1 VLPDGL
7 LTNASLQGVRD
18 WLMERF
24 KVLAVVSLPQFAFA
38 HFGAGVKSSV
48 VFLEKRQPGQPA
60 SDDEAIFM
68 AMAENIGYDA
78 TGRTTYQVEV
88 LSEVPGLSRV
98 ERQRCDLF
106 DWKVSFDWVPGEGK
120 KPGRWSERHRE
131 VIPGSGLL
139 GQYAAFKTSPEP
151 FFV

>member
-1 VLPDGL
+1 
-7 LTNASLQGVRD
+7 
-18 WLMERF
+18 
-24 KVLAVVSLPQFAFA
+24 VVSLPQFAFA

-48 VFLEKRQPGQPA
+48 VFLEKRQPNVPA

-78 TGRTTYQVEV
+78 TGRTTYQVEM
-88 LSEVPGLSRV
+88 LDETPEQSRT
-98 ERQRCDLF
+98 ERQRSDLF
-106 DWKVSFDWVPGEGK
+106 DWQVAFDWVPGEGK
-120 KPGRWSERHRE
+120 KPGHWSERHRH

-139 GQYAAFKTSPEP
+139 GQYAVFKRDPEP

>member
-1 VLPDGL
+1 
-7 LTNASLQGVRD
+7 
-18 WLMERF
+18 M
-24 KVLAVVSLPQFAFA
+24 LAVVSLPQFAFA

-48 VFLEKRQPGQPA
+48 IFLEKRKPNVPA

-78 TGRTTYQVEV
+78 TGRTTYQIEV
-88 LSEVPGLSRV
+88 LNETWEKERS

-106 DWKVSFDWVPGEGK
+106 DWQAQFDWVPGEGK
-120 KPGRWSERHRE
+120 KPGHWSERHRH
-131 VIPGSGLL
+131 VIPGTGFL
-139 GQYAAFKTSPEP
+139 GQYAVFKKDPDS